1 MRVTHKLECKINE
14 ADVEN
19 AKNAL
24 VRQTAEYEKLSIKEK
39 DRSKTAR
46 KDLDERWKEIL
57 DLTGRAQRG
66 VVLREVKCEER
77 IDHDRGKRIV
87 VRLDTGEEVEELE
100 KDYNVE
106 KEEPLTAE
114 ARKRAKAGAA
124 SMSAT
129 ATAPTRKA
137 ALEEVPKFS
146 TVAGGL
152 VEVLDIE
159 GKVRRVKP
167 EIAERIVRAN
177 REGLPM
183 LHGFGDK
190 EPNVELAMVVGVP
203 VYAVDEQGKS
213 WALTAK
219 QVKLVRDGYRA
230 YAGGVAISVGD
241 DLIDVAGFKGVA
253 PMPSKAPEKGAK
265 KGGKAKGNGAAKKGG
280 RGRSKG
286 ASAEARA

>member
-1 MRVTHKLECKINE
+1 MKVTHKLECKINE

-24 VRQTAEYEKLSIKEK
+24 VRQTAEYEKLSLKEK

-66 VVLREVKCEER
+66 VVMREVKCEEL
-77 IDHDRGKRIV
+77 IDHDRNMRIV
-87 VRLDTGEEVEELE
+87 RRLDTGEEVAELC
-100 KDYNVE
+100 KPYDVA

-124 SMSAT
+124 AT
-129 ATAPTRKA
+129 SPTNTAPTRKGA
-137 ALEEVPKFS
+137 ADDVPKFS
-146 TVAGGL
+146 TETGGL

-159 GKVRRVKP
+159 GKVRKVKP

-177 REGLPM
+177 REGLPV
-183 LHGFGDK
+183 LHGFGPK

-203 VYAVDEQGKS
+203 VYAVDEDGKT
-213 WALTAK
+213 WALTAP

-230 YAGGVAISVGD
+230 YAGGVAIAVAGE
-241 DLIDVAGFKGVA
+241 LIDVVGFKGVG
-253 PMPSKAPEKGAK
+253 PMPSKAPEQGAKKGAK
-265 KGGKAKGNGAAKKGG
+265 KSAAAKPAQKKQA
-280 RGRSKG
+280 RGRKG
-286 ASAEARA
+286 AEARA